1 MQERDLEAG
10 QRLRDAVN
18 EAYGKPRLVEN
29 DYQLSKESGIARS
42 TLDGYFDKGIQ
53 PSAANMRRM
62 ADALGVTA
70 ESLWLRWL
78 GYEPPEPGLSRIA
91 EEIKELRDVLGPVSR
106 RGIDAARQDWDP
118 EQDPDRR
125 ADAEPPDG
133 PDTPPT

>member
-18 EAYGKPRLVEN
+18 EAYGKPRQVEN
-29 DYQLSKESGIARS
+29 DFQLSKESGIARS

-53 PSAANMRRM
+53 PTTVNMRKM
-62 ADALGVTA
+62 ADALGIPV
-70 ESLWLRWL
+70 ENLWLRWL

-91 EEIKELRDVLGPVSR
+91 AEIKGLRDVLDPASR
-106 RGIDAARQDWDP
+106 HSEVAELQDWDP

-125 ADAEPPDG
+125 AGDERRDAPGRSPA
-133 PDTPPT
+133 